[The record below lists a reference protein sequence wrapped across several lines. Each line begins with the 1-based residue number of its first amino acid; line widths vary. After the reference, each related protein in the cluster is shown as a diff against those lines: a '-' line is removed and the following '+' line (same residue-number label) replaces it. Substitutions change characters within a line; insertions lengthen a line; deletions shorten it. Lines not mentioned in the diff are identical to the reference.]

1 MFKKGG
7 SSDKSTR
14 QCKVV
19 MLGDQAVGK
28 SSIINRYIK
37 NEFENKHIVSN
48 CGNEAHNRNWF
59 PRQNSLDWR

>member
-1 MFKKGG
+1 MAESEAKPASVKA
-7 SSDKSTR
+7 KQMH

-37 NEFENKHIVSN
+37 NEFDSV
-48 CGNEAHNRNWF
+48 HNVYDFLRS
-59 PRQNSLDWR
+59 RQ

>member
-1 MFKKGG
+1 MVDTS
-7 SSDKSTR
+7 SSDHRVKPLM

-37 NEFENKHIVSN
+37 NEFDR
-48 CGNEAHNRNWF
+48 AHNV
-59 PRQNSLDWR
+59 LV